1 MEPLKEILYVS
12 QSMIPRGSADSVLT
26 EIVGAALIK
35 NRALGISGS
44 LIFSGHRFAQCL
56 QGEAKA
62 VDALMETIA
71 ADSRHTHVSIVVDR
85 AIDRRSYS
93 GWGLNYAGPSLYVDR
108 HLKAVVQSAG
118 GARDERAI
126 QRLSELM
133 LELAREEA
141 PE

>member
-12 QSMIPRGSADSVLT
+12 QSLIPRRSVDRVLA
-26 EIVGAALIK
+26 ELVGAALIK

-56 QGEAKA
+56 QGNVKA
-62 VDALMETIA
+62 VDALMKTIA

-85 AIDRRSYS
+85 AIARRSYS
-93 GWGLNYAGPSLYVDR
+93 GWRLDYAGPSLYVDR
-108 HLKAVVQSAG
+108 HLKAAMQSAG
-118 GARDERAI
+118 GARNERAI